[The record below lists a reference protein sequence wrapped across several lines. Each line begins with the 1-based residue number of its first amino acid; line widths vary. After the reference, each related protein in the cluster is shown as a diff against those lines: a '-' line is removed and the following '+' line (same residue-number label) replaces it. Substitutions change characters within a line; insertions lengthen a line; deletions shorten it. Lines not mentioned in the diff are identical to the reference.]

1 MAEISDLLTEMKQQG
16 ASRREEM
23 QVLKASREE
32 LNNLKQEI
40 EKQGGDAE
48 KNKEYSKQ
56 QLALDKKEFQLS
68 LKTMSPSAKKETLK
82 DQAK

>member
-32 LNNLKQEI
+32 WV
-40 EKQGGDAE
+40 
-48 KNKEYSKQ
+48 
-56 QLALDKKEFQLS
+56 
-68 LKTMSPSAKKETLK
+68 
-82 DQAK
+82 